1 MFAICVAAIGWVCGQ
16 GSGSAGSILAAS
28 LLVAGVECAAL
39 ARAGVGLGATL
50 AVVALSL
57 VALQGA
63 FLAALLLR
71 KTPQGGAMRRSEG

>member
-28 LLVAGVECAAL
+28 LLVVGVESVAL
-39 ARAGVGLGATL
+39 AQAGAGLGATL
-50 AVVALSL
+50 AILALSL
-57 VALQGA
+57 IALQGA

-71 KTPQGGAMRRSEG
+71 KTPQGGAVRRSEG